1 MSTCPR
7 DPLAA
12 SVASTSPRY
21 WSRVLQ
27 TDQAFHRD
35 TVARRQAG
43 ALDKWRID
51 HLADPASSH
60 ARQELF
66 DLCRDDPTRS
76 LHALR
81 ASQPTRDSPLQEPSP
96 TLLLRS
102 SLALDLLCK
111 SPKAKFV
118 KAQCRVSVPKM
129 RSSMLPGG
137 SSNIRGAR
145 GHKQI
150 RTRVSIVNH
159 WDTGAVS
166 VQGSEAHMVARQ
178 MESSRSR
185 PLVSDTPDVA
195 WQTHQRRRAR
205 NAVHA
210 IPQIHPSSGRHTDI
224 ATSDPP
230 SASTPAHYPSHFSAL
245 APPDTDV
252 DESEFPFGPWD
263 GRQLLQQHHVSK
275 LSPTPF
281 TLVQPSHNQT
291 DGGTSGYVRFLL
303 LWLFPVV
310 SPLGSTHAAKCE
322 HDFSFALKFFYA
334 SSPSWPSAHTTWY
347 MRSLQ

>member
-1 MSTCPR
+1 MRFVLHNQQEIRHSRSHPPHFCCGLPS
-7 DPLAA
+7 P
-12 SVASTSPRY
+12 STSSANP
-21 WSRVLQ
+21 
-27 TDQAFHRD
+27 
-35 TVARRQAG
+35 
-43 ALDKWRID
+43 
-51 HLADPASSH
+51 
-60 ARQELF
+60 
-66 DLCRDDPTRS
+66 
-76 LHALR
+76 
-81 ASQPTRDSPLQEPSP
+81 
-96 TLLLRS
+96 
-102 SLALDLLCK
+102 
-111 SPKAKFV
+111 PKPKFV
-118 KAQCRVSVPKM
+118 NAQCRVSGPKM

-150 RTRVSIVNH
+150 RTRFSIVNH

-195 WQTHQRRRAR
+195 WQTHQRRRKR
-205 NAVHA
+205 NAFHA
-210 IPQIHPSSGRHTDI
+210 TAQIHPSLWRHTDI

-245 APPDTDV
+245 APPDTDA
-252 DESEFPFGPWD
+252 DESEFPFVPWD
-263 GRQLLQQHHVSK
+263 GRQLLQQHHVSS

-310 SPLGSTHAAKCE
+310 SLLGSTHVAKC
-322 HDFSFALKFFYA
+322 DQDDYSFALKILLCIVSQWAVGAHDLVYA
-334 SSPSWPSAHTTWY
+334 ESPI
-347 MRSLQ
+347 SLAR